1 MYSVDRKMEV
11 ITLINTLDA
20 NSNVGLVWIGLS
32 NDYKWSDEILAI
44 MISKYTNVYSIVIYD
59 YNDLVD
65 DRMHRFIKQWV
76 Y

>member
-1 MYSVDRKMEV
+1 LYSVDRKMEV

>member
-1 MYSVDRKMEV
+1 MEV